1 MSDLNNAHYWRHRAE
16 EARGKAGKMRD
27 PDARRYLLG
36 IARSFDLLAERAQKG
51 AAPENEVLA

>member
-1 MSDLNNAHYWRHRAE
+1 MRTTGATVPKRRVVRLE
-16 EARGKAGKMRD
+16 KMRD